1 MRIIE
6 VGIKKN
12 RAGYITIAIC
22 SAIVS
27 LIILSLFVLHFS
39 LDKTFENYYK
49 KIHGPLCVIATDDEE
64 SENNL
69 VELLSK
75 RKNISYESFQRHVT
89 KGISINDRDYSFA
102 YVVTG
107 KTQIPTD
114 ATVFVNN
121 VVSNSSVGKSVE
133 FNCDDDI
140 YSIEKV
146 VMDPINSAPDTM
158 NTVIYVNENIY
169 RKLAAF
175 GINNESLY
183 YLYGDSDQIAE
194 ELETEY
200 LSSYGI
206 SLKGNVT
213 SFKEIKQHYLLQYRV
228 VSQYF
233 NSASK
238 VVIIFIFF
246 LCALIINMILAADCE
261 SISIYRIIGMNR
273 TRVVQLYSAKTLL
286 PAILGAIAGVLT
298 GMIILMFWL
307 GKMFSAFGHVRLS
320 IYGLFWW
327 AFLSLGIVLAI
338 LFILT
343 LVLVYVRLE
352 DTNYIVRIEE
362 KKTRLSIRRGI
373 FGGLFRTPE
382 MVSIGMSYAKK
393 HIAQTLAVTVSTI
406 FLGSMIVFT
415 AHVCLGILERNNHL
429 VEWGIADMDIYVSRV
444 NNTSEKQSGLLDYL
458 EKDDRVDYFYAAL
471 TDSVYYKTE
480 GLSGNVLADIYENE
494 ILSDMEETIVEG
506 RNPENLE
513 EIAIGTRFAR
523 NNNVSLG
530 EKIEIAHGNNSS
542 TYTVCGIYASY
553 KDSANSVR
561 YIVDDI
567 VKYFDNKADGYY
579 SIVLKNNSELS
590 AVIADLSAFE
600 DYRFIPMRRS
610 LKSIINSIIVPV
622 AIMVMALILTFMAI
636 IRVLLTVMIISRRKE
651 LVTYSYYGATKRD
664 ICSNV
669 RASILAPAI
678 IGTAIAIPIS
688 ILYIPMLFKDIVFEL
703 GMKTVPI
710 YPSIISVTIS
720 IFIMIAF
727 TVVTLNKRSIVR
739 LMNQ

>member
-1 MRIIE
+1 
-6 VGIKKN
+6 
-12 RAGYITIAIC
+12 
-22 SAIVS
+22 
-27 LIILSLFVLHFS
+27 
-39 LDKTFENYYK
+39 
-49 KIHGPLCVIATDDEE
+49 
-64 SENNL
+64 
-69 VELLSK
+69 
-75 RKNISYESFQRHVT
+75 
-89 KGISINDRDYSFA
+89 
-102 YVVTG
+102 
-107 KTQIPTD
+107 
-114 ATVFVNN
+114 
-121 VVSNSSVGKSVE
+121 
-133 FNCDDDI
+133 
-140 YSIEKV
+140 
-146 VMDPINSAPDTM
+146 
-158 NTVIYVNENIY
+158 
-169 RKLAAF
+169 
-175 GINNESLY
+175 
-183 YLYGDSDQIAE
+183 
-194 ELETEY
+194 
-200 LSSYGI
+200 
-206 SLKGNVT
+206 
-213 SFKEIKQHYLLQYRV
+213 
-228 VSQYF
+228 
-233 NSASK
+233 
-238 VVIIFIFF
+238 
-246 LCALIINMILAADCE
+246 
-261 SISIYRIIGMNR
+261 
-273 TRVVQLYSAKTLL
+273 
-286 PAILGAIAGVLT
+286 
-298 GMIILMFWL
+298 
-307 GKMFSAFGHVRLS
+307 
-320 IYGLFWW
+320 
-327 AFLSLGIVLAI
+327 
-338 LFILT
+338 
-343 LVLVYVRLE
+343 
-352 DTNYIVRIEE
+352 
-362 KKTRLSIRRGI
+362 
-373 FGGLFRTPE
+373 
-382 MVSIGMSYAKK
+382 
-393 HIAQTLAVTVSTI
+393 
-406 FLGSMIVFT
+406 
-415 AHVCLGILERNNHL
+415 